1 MAVDVRFFKLGKG
14 TSLPLGSVSGLVAWG
29 EFLFLNNLCSGTW
42 FENFRIWDFAINFLE
57 LGLLI
62 FWN

>member
-1 MAVDVRFFKLGKG
+1 LGKG

-29 EFLFLNNLCSGTW
+29 ELLFLNNLCFGIW